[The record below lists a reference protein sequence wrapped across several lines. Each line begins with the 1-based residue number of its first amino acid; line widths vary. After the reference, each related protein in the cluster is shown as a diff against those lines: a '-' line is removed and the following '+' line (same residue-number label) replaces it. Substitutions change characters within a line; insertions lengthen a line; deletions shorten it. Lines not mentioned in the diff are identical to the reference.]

1 MQHAGRVMTGAT
13 TLPGDTLPVLAAIG
27 AFLAVA
33 TLVRRAAYRL
43 DPSPVRR
50 ERWYSLGT
58 WWGLAALL
66 AVMLV
71 MGRAGAVL
79 VMAGLSLLALREGLA
94 LAGRRRCFPMMA
106 ALAGAVY
113 LWALLDWRSLFLRA
127 IPVFAVLLGLAELGR
142 RIRGARG
149 PDIGT
154 PGPGRPDDTET
165 ARSGRPRDVVLAFLM
180 AVLGPSFVVAVAS
193 LPGWDAPGGGP
204 VVVVKA
210 LTGADMGWL
219 LLLLGLT
226 ELNDA
231 VQAWW
236 GRAFGA
242 RPMAPDISPRKTW
255 AGFAGGVLTTVVLAV
270 VLTPLLTG
278 YGAAGLTA
286 RPAAAPAALAA
297 YAWLWSALLGLLLAL
312 AGIAGDLVA
321 SALKRRA
328 DARHS
333 GDLLPGHG
341 GVLDRLDSL
350 SLTAPVFFVIV
361 YVVLFVVAGPGP

>member
-1 MQHAGRVMTGAT
+1 MTGAA
-13 TLPGDTLPVLAAIG
+13 TLPGDTFPVLAAIG
-27 AFLAVA
+27 AFLAFA
-33 TLVRRAAYRL
+33 TLVRRAAYSL

-58 WWGLAALL
+58 WWALAALL

-71 MGRAGAVL
+71 MGRPGAVL

-94 LAGRRRCFPMMA
+94 LARCRRCFPAMA
-106 ALAGAVY
+106 TLAGLVY

-127 IPVFAVLLGLAELGR
+127 VPVLVALLGLVELGR
-142 RIRGARG
+142 RIRGVQGTDPGTRA
-149 PDIGT
+149 PD
-154 PGPGRPDDTET
+154 PPDDTDT
-165 ARSGRPRDVVLAFLM
+165 VPPARPRDAVLAFLV

-219 LLLLGLT
+219 LLLLVLT
-226 ELNDA
+226 ELNDSA
-231 VQAWW
+231 QAWW
-236 GRAFGA
+236 GRAFGTQA
-242 RPMAPDISPRKTW
+242 MAPEISPRKTW
-255 AGFAGGVLTTVVLAV
+255 AGFAGGVATTVVLAV
-270 VLTPLLTG
+270 LLTPLLTG
-278 YGAAGLTA
+278 YGAAGPT
-286 RPAAAPAALAA
+286 
-297 YAWLWSALLGLLLAL
+297 WLWSGLLGLLLAL
-312 AGIAGDLVA
+312 AGIAGDLVV

-328 DARHS
+328 GARHS

-350 SLTAPVFFVIV
+350 SLTAPVFFVVV
-361 YVVLFVVAGPGP
+361 YVVLFVVAGRGP